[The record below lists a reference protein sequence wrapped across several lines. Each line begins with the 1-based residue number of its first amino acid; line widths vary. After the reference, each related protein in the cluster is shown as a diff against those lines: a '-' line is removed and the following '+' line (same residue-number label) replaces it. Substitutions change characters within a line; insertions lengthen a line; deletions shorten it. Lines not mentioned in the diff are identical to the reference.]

1 MMRGATG
8 PMKSSTRKHGNPK
21 GTASLSLPIA
31 LPPERVAKIAQQ
43 YGVQTLAVFGS
54 VLRDDF
60 SPTSDIDVLCT
71 LKPDSPARGL
81 GWIRLKL
88 SLEDLWGRPV
98 DLVKPQNLDPL
109 IRDAVLRE
117 AQLIYVAP

>member
-1 MMRGATG
+1 
-8 PMKSSTRKHGNPK
+8 MKSSVRKERQQG
-21 GTASLSLPIA
+21 GATTLSLPIA
-31 LPPERVAKIAQQ
+31 LHPDRLAEIAQQ
-43 YGVQTLAVFGS
+43 YGVQILAVFGS

-88 SLEDLWGRPV
+88 SLEELWGRPV
-98 DLVKPQNLDPL
+98 DLVKPQYLDPL

-117 AQLIYVAP
+117 ARLIYVAP